1 VMIDISLDDAL
12 KYLER
17 VIDTCGQNSE
27 DHFEIH
33 DQTACHIADLLRKI
47 VRERDEARAEIERPR
62 GNVKRAWDILDCRGA
77 VCDNLD

>member
-1 VMIDISLDDAL
+1 MIDISLDDAL

-17 VIDTCGQNSE
+17 VIDTRGQNSE

-47 VRERDEARAEIERPR
+47 VRERDEARAEIERLR